1 MPGLRFQ
8 LWLVYAV
15 TKHPWVQVPAGQIG
29 VVLAQVGEP
38 LPIGAKSAIYRPEFG
53 NFTDLRVFIEKHG
66 QKGVQRP
73 VLSPGTL
80 APIHPLA
87 FLVITKPEV
96 FGVPTSSELSSRSKS
111 KGELSF
117 RAFGLDEKQLDVTR
131 ISPRPTEA
139 GKVIDMIGIVTALEG
154 DPLPAG
160 DIASRLGG
168 FSDIHAL
175 EAAGDGATATDARLF
190 ETILGN
196 QNDKHSAYQDFQRFL
211 DFGGKIGLQHDPLLY
226 GAYNLNPFL
235 LRVEE
240 VPMLVV
246 EQGQVA
252 VMKAYVGLPTQDTSG
267 VDFKFGSLVR
277 PGHRGIWQEPLRT
290 GKCPINPRCY
300 QAVIVPTFIITLN
313 WADVVSQAHNLDA
326 QLKQIEA
333 KSSEGFHF
341 AIDLQVQIHIPDT
354 QAPYVI
360 SMVGSV
366 ANLVNEV
373 LQAAVGNHFR
383 NKLQSMPAVSF
394 IATREAVQQG
404 AYEYVK
410 AELSK
415 YRVETR
421 GVYIQAVVPAAAVG
435 RSADRAGDREPGSR
449 DLQDAAVGAGPAHRN
464 REGQGHR
471 RHAGRSREVAGR
483 RGHPDQSH
491 RRTQDG
497 SAGRGDL
504 HRADR
509 RRTGR
514 AGAIGGPGARR
525 GLPTAGGRA
534 RRERDGGGERAR
546 SALEEHRAVRA
557 EYARDGRRRQRHA
570 RRRAGA
576 ADAADRRG
584 THAGRSHHQALNSPT
599 AAGGHMAKFLIQV
612 AYTPQAWASMIKN
625 PHDRTQVLK
634 PVLEKLGGS
643 IELSLLHLRR
653 ARHHRRPRPAA
664 EHRRGGVRDRGER
677 RRRDPIDQDDAADDG
692 RGGISAMKKAAQSGY
707 VAPG

>member
-1 MPGLRFQ
+1 VTLDSATSLLVVGVVAATALFIILLTSIYSIGPTQVGLVRKRFGTKLPGDNPLAFHGEAGYQAEMLMPGLRFKFS
-8 LWLVYAV
+8 LVFAV

-29 VVLAQVGEP
+29 VVIAQVGQP
-38 LPIGAKSAIYRPEFG
+38 LPIGAKSAVYKQAFG
-53 NFTDLRVFIEKHG
+53 NFTNLDTFIEKGG

-80 APIHPLA
+80 APIHPAA

-96 FGVPTSSELSSRSKS
+96 FGEPISSDFNVLAH
-111 KGELSF
+111 KGLLTYK
-117 RAFGLDEKQLDVTR
+117 AFGLEEKHLDVTR
-131 ISPRPTEA
+131 ISPHPTEA
-139 GKVIDMIGIVTALEG
+139 GRVLDMIGIVTALEG
-154 DPLPAG
+154 DPLPGG

-168 FSDIHAL
+168 FQDIEAL
-175 EAAGDGATATDARLF
+175 ETATGFSPTNDARLI

-196 QNDKHSAYQDFQRFL
+196 QNDKHSAYQDFQKFL
-211 DFGGKIGLQHDPLLY
+211 DLGGKIGLQHDPLLY

-252 VMKAYVGLPTQDTSG
+252 VIKAYVGLPTQDTSG
-267 VDFKFGSLVR
+267 SDFKFGSLVR

-290 GKCPINPRCY
+290 GKYPINPRCY

-404 AYEYVK
+404 AFEYVK
-410 AELSK
+410 AELAK

-421 GVYIQAVVPAAAVG
+421 GVYIQAVVLPEQLVEVLTEREIANQQIATYKMQKSAQDQRTETEKAKGTADMQADLAKSQVGVDIQNNRTAARKMEAQGEATFIEETGAAQGAQVRSVG
-435 RSADRAGDREPGSR
+435 LARAEAYER
-449 DLQDAAVGAGPAHRN
+449 QVAALG
-464 REGQGHR
+464 
-471 RHAGRSREVAGR
+471 
-483 RGHPDQSH
+483 
-491 RRTQDG
+491 
-497 SAGRGDL
+497 
-504 HRADR
+504 
-509 RRTGR
+509 
-514 AGAIGGPGARR
+514 
-525 GLPTAGGRA
+525 PTATALVNAIEALSKSNEPFVPNTLVMGGG
-534 RRERDGGGERAR
+534 DGGG
-546 SALEEHRAVRA
+546 
-557 EYARDGRRRQRHA
+557 
-570 RRRAGA
+570 
-576 ADAADRRG
+576 
-584 THAGRSHHQALNSPT
+584 T
-599 AAGGHMAKFLIQV
+599 
-612 AYTPQAWASMIKN
+612 
-625 PHDRTQVLK
+625 
-634 PVLEKLGGS
+634 LGGV
-643 IELSLLHLRR
+643 LALLMRQ
-653 ARHHRRPRPAA
+653 
-664 EHRRGGVRDRGER
+664 
-677 RRRDPIDQDDAADDG
+677 IDAGLAQ
-692 RGGISAMKKAAQSGY
+692 KA
-707 VAPG
+707 VPPKAPK

>member
-1 MPGLRFQ
+1 VPLTLAIGVPVALLAAAIAAVVLSSIYSIGPTEVGLVRRRFGAKLPGDNPLAFRGEAGYQAELLMPGLRFQ

-111 KGELSF
+111 KGEVSF

-290 GKCPINPRCY
+290 GKYPINPRCY

-421 GVYIQAVVPAAAVG
+421 GVYIQAVVLPEQLVAVLTEREIANQEVATYKMQ
-435 RSADRAGDREPGSR
+435 RSAQDQRIETEKAKGTADMQADLAKSQVGVDIQTNRTAARKMEAQGEATYIEQTGAAQGAQVRSVGLARAEAYQR
-449 DLQDAAVGAGPAHRN
+449 QVAALGANA
-464 REGQGHR
+464 
-471 RHAGRSREVAGR
+471 
-483 RGHPDQSH
+483 
-491 RRTQDG
+491 
-497 SAGRGDL
+497 
-504 HRADR
+504 
-509 RRTGR
+509 
-514 AGAIGGPGARR
+514 
-525 GLPTAGGRA
+525 TAVVN
-534 RRERDGGGERAR
+534 
-546 SALEEHRAVRA
+546 ALEALSKSTVPFVPNTLVMGG
-557 EYARDGRRRQRHA
+557 DGN
-570 RRRAGA
+570 
-576 ADAADRRG
+576 G
-584 THAGRSHHQALNSPT
+584 T
-599 AAGGHMAKFLIQV
+599 
-612 AYTPQAWASMIKN
+612 
-625 PHDRTQVLK
+625 
-634 PVLEKLGGS
+634 LGGV
-643 IELSLLHLRR
+643 LALLMRQ
-653 ARHHRRPRPAA
+653 
-664 EHRRGGVRDRGER
+664 
-677 RRRDPIDQDDAADDG
+677 IDAG
-692 RGGISAMKKAAQSGY
+692 LTRKITP
-707 VAPG
+707 PGP

>member
-1 MPGLRFQ
+1 VTFNLETWILFAAVAAVILAVLLGSIYSIGPTEVGLVRKRFGAKLPGDNPLAFRGEAGYQAEMLMPGLRFK
-8 LWLVYAV
+8 LWLVFAV

-29 VVLAQVGEP
+29 VVIAQVGQP
-38 LPIGAKSAIYRPEFG
+38 LPIGAKSAVYKPEFG
-53 NFTDLRVFIEKHG
+53 NFTDLQVFIEKRG

-80 APIHPLA
+80 APIHPAA

-96 FGVPTSSELSSRSKS
+96 FGVPMSSDLSARSRS
-111 KGELSF
+111 KGELTY
-117 RAFGLDEKQLDVTR
+117 RAFGLEEKQLEVTR

-139 GKVIDMIGIVTALEG
+139 GRVIDMIGIITALEG
-154 DPLPAG
+154 EPLPAG

-168 FSDIHAL
+168 FTDIEAL
-175 EAAGDGATATDARLF
+175 ETTADGSPTTDARLF

-196 QNDKHSAYQDFQRFL
+196 QNDKHNAYQDFQKFL

-267 VDFKFGSLVR
+267 AEFKFGSLVR

-290 GKCPINPRCY
+290 GKYPINPRCY

-404 AYEYVK
+404 AFEYVK
-410 AELSK
+410 TELAK

-421 GVYIQAVVPAAAVG
+421 GVYIQAVVLPEQLVEVLTE
-435 RSADRAGDREPGSR
+435 REIAN
-449 DLQDAAVGAGPAHRN
+449 Q
-464 REGQGHR
+464 
-471 RHAGRSREVAGR
+471 EVATYKMQKSAQ
-483 RGHPDQSH
+483 DQRIETEKAKGTADMQADLAKSQVGVDIQNN
-491 RRTQDG
+491 RTAARKMEAQGEATFIEQTGAAQGAQVRSVGLARAEAYERQVAALGPNATAVVNALEALSKSNVPFVPNTLVMSGDG
-497 SAGRGDL
+497 SGTLGGVLALLMRQIDAGL
-504 HRADR
+504 A
-509 RRTGR
+509 
-514 AGAIGGPGARR
+514 P
-525 GLPTAGGRA
+525 
-534 RRERDGGGERAR
+534 
-546 SALEEHRAVRA
+546 
-557 EYARDGRRRQRHA
+557 
-570 RRRAGA
+570 
-576 ADAADRRG
+576 
-584 THAGRSHHQALNSPT
+584 
-599 AAGGHMAKFLIQV
+599 
-612 AYTPQAWASMIKN
+612 
-625 PHDRTQVLK
+625 K
-634 PVLEKLGGS
+634 PV
-643 IELSLLHLRR
+643 
-653 ARHHRRPRPAA
+653 PP
-664 EHRRGGVRDRGER
+664 
-677 RRRDPIDQDDAADDG
+677 
-692 RGGISAMKKAAQSGY
+692 KA
-707 VAPG
+707 